1 MRFEEAFCPRHVE
14 YYGKDLSTISQAS
27 RADIKIDCSGTFF
40 RATPFLDGPGSVLSR
55 RIWQKQLGLHLGWE
69 PINTNSTATF
79 DQGQQ
84 FLETLFMFGAQEIC
98 EDQYFRACGR
108 KFDSGPLRLNRS
120 VDLVF
125 SHAGDWIVANRTTLR
140 QLSAANATF
149 EHPGML
155 LNFKSNVHRGRMP
168 EAFVHKGEGLVRSFQ
183 SANGSYLCPQHD
195 ETGRNFMLGL
205 YRRARSVAHIKPP
218 YLHASAINLALHLR
232 SGGKGN
238 SIIHDEAI

>member
-14 YYGKDLSTISQAS
+14 YYGKDLSTISQAF

-98 EDQYFRACGR
+98 EDRYFSCMWA
-108 KFDSGPLRLNRS
+108 K
-120 VDLVF
+120 
-125 SHAGDWIVANRTTLR
+125 IR
-140 QLSAANATF
+140 QWPTA
-149 EHPGML
+149 
-155 LNFKSNVHRGRMP
+155 FKSISRFGVFACWRLDSCQPNYFTP
-168 EAFVHKGEGLVRSFQ
+168 TE
-183 SANGSYLCPQHD
+183 
-195 ETGRNFMLGL
+195 
-205 YRRARSVAHIKPP
+205 RRQRDT
-218 YLHASAINLALHLR
+218 LAPR
-232 SGGKGN
+232 R
-238 SIIHDEAI
+238 